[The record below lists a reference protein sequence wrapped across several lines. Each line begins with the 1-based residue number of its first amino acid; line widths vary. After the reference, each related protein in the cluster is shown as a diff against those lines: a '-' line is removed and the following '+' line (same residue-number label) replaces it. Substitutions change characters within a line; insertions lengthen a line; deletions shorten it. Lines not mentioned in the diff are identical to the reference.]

1 MANEQNLIP
10 ANKRSKSEAREN
22 SRKGGI
28 KSGKVRRE
36 KANLRKL
43 LEVLLE
49 TKQGDM
55 TTAQAITM
63 AIAEKAL
70 SGDVRAYEVIRDTL
84 GQKPT
89 DKVALSGTDGGPI
102 QNNFT
107 VTFVRPGD
115 ERADS

>member
-1 MANEQNLIP
+1 MTKEQNLIP
-10 ANKRSKSEAREN
+10 FANRTESEQRKIRSK
-22 SRKGGI
+22 GGK
-28 KSGKVRRE
+28 KSGESRRE

-49 TKQGDM
+49 TKHGDM

-89 DKVALSGTDGGPI
+89 DKMALSGTDGGPI
-102 QNNFT
+102 QNSFT
-107 VTFVRPGD
+107 VTFVDPSEAGK
-115 ERADS
+115 